1 MQPTFAPRPD
11 RRLPAAV
18 VQVVYIVAGAAVGLI
33 LPTIDLGPTSAPES
47 VSGLVLGIA
56 GGFISFIA
64 LVFSLLFLV
73 VQYGNTAVSPRL
85 TLFRDAPI
93 VGHSFGMFLGVF
105 AYATAAGIQV
115 GTRDD
120 DVSILVPLLAI
131 ALVIVAL
138 WMSRSLQ
145 MRALHQLQFPATME
159 EIRRRGAEVLER
171 VHRHPFASEEPD
183 DELPPVRATIVWDRA
198 TTTLRQIDGPRLL
211 TEARR
216 LDAVIELHVPVGG
229 ELARGATVA
238 TVRAVQPLDGG
249 YSAHV
254 ERAFDTG
261 VDRAF
266 AQDPLLAFRLLS
278 DIGNRALSAATNDP
292 ATAVQVLACV
302 QDLLV
307 LVAGRRL
314 DPGVVHDGQGRPRLR
329 LRLPSWDDYLHAGVD
344 EIAHYGRHAPTV
356 RARLRVLLE
365 AVLEQAP
372 PERRPAVEERL
383 AKLVA
388 EEQRAER

>member
-1 MQPTFAPRPD
+1 MPPTFAPRPV
-11 RRLPAAV
+11 RELPAAV
-18 VQVVYIVAGAAVGLI
+18 VQVVYIVAGALAGLV
-33 LPTIDLGPTSAPES
+33 LPTIDVGPMSTPES
-47 VSGLVLGIA
+47 VSALVLGIA

-115 GTRDD
+115 GTRDQ
-120 DVSILVPLLAI
+120 DVSVLVPLLAI

-145 MRALHQLQFPATME
+145 MRALHHLQFPATME

-171 VHRHPFASEEPD
+171 VHPQPWSADPPAVV
-183 DELPPVRATIVWDRA
+183 ELPPAQGTVVWGRA
-198 TTTLRQIDGPRLL
+198 TTTLRQIDGPWLL
-211 TEARR
+211 AEARR
-216 LDAVIELHVPVGG
+216 LDAVIELHVPAGG
-229 ELARGATVA
+229 ELARATTVA
-238 TVRAVQPLDGG
+238 TVRADHPL
-249 YSAHV
+249 AAV
-254 ERAFDTG
+254 RIERAFDTG

-266 AQDPLLAFRLLS
+266 GQDPLLAFRLLS

-292 ATAVQVLACV
+292 ATVVQVLACV

-307 LVAGRRL
+307 LVAGRGL
-314 DPGVVHDGQGRPRLR
+314 DPGTICDAQGRPRLR
-329 LRLPSWDDYLHAGVD
+329 LRLPTWDEYLHAGVD
-344 EIAHYGRHAPTV
+344 EIAHYGRDAPTV
-356 RARLRVLLE
+356 RRRLRELLE
-365 AVLEQAP
+365 AVIEQAP
-372 PERRPAVEERL
+372 PERRPAVERRL
-383 AKLVA
+383 
-388 EEQRAER
+388 RALPEDG

>member
-1 MQPTFAPRPD
+1 MSPTFAPRA
-11 RRLPAAV
+11 RREIPAGI
-18 VQVVYIVAGAAVGLI
+18 VQVVYIVVGAAVGLI
-33 LPTIDLGPTSAPES
+33 LPTIDVGPMSTPES

-115 GTRDD
+115 GTRDQ
-120 DVSILVPLLAI
+120 DVSIVVPLLAI

-159 EIRRRGAEVLER
+159 EIRRRGAEVIER
-171 VHRHPFASEEPD
+171 VHRHPFSAGQSSD
-183 DELPPVRATIVWDRA
+183 DELPPVRATIVWERA

-211 TEARR
+211 AEAGRF
-216 LDAVIELHVPVGG
+216 DAVIELHVAVGG

-238 TVRAVQPLDGG
+238 TVRADRPLDG
-249 YSAHV
+249 SHAVHV

-314 DPGVVHDGQGRPRLR
+314 DAGLIYDGRGRPRLR
-329 LRLPSWDDYLHAGVD
+329 LRLPSWDEYLHAAVD
-344 EIAHYGRHAPTV
+344 EIAYYGRHAPTV
-356 RARLRVLLE
+356 RERTRELLE
-365 AVLEQAP
+365 TVLEHAP
-372 PERRPAVEERL
+372 PERRPAVERRL
-383 AKLVA
+383 ATLGA
-388 EEQRAER
+388 ET